1 MDAVTFAPLVAALL
15 LLLISF
21 PVHEAAHATAAWK
34 LGDGHARA
42 LGRVSLDPRRH
53 IDPLGAVLLLLSAL
67 SGGGMIGWAKPTPV
81 MAQSL
86 RGGSLGWAIVAVAG
100 PLSNLLL
107 AVVAAVLLGET
118 RRKDRVVGEAEQL
131 LLALEPAA
139 TDERRVAHHQAAVA
153 VLGEDQVGRF
163 VHHGLQQ
170 ARRILPRPGAFSQER
185 RQLRI
190 GLAYRLVLAG
200 ALAELVPGGEEKPP
214 ARQRLATLARQGSG

>member
-53 IDPLGAVLLLLSAL
+53 IDPLGAGLLLLSAL

-107 AVVAAVLLGET
+107 AVVAAVLYRLIGSPPAT
-118 RRKDRVVGEAEQL
+118 DPVGVLIVYFTYFNAAL
-131 LLALEPAA
+131 LFLNLLPIPPFDGRALLTGVLALVSP
-139 TDERRVAHHQAAVA
+139 
-153 VLGEDQVGRF
+153 
-163 VHHGLQQ
+163 
-170 ARRILPRPGAFSQER
+170 
-185 RQLRI
+185 
-190 GLAYRLVLAG
+190 
-200 ALAELVPGGEEKPP
+200 
-214 ARQRLATLARQGSG
+214 RLADTVEGLTSSRFAFPVVIVLLFFTPLGSLLGDLSFGLTQVLLGSG

>member
-53 IDPLGAVLLLLSAL
+53 IDPLGAGLLLLSAL

-107 AVVAAVLLGET
+107 AVVAAALYRLIGSPPSSDLFGLLIVYFTYFNAALLFLNLLPIPPFDGRALLTGVLALVSPRLADTVEGLTSSRFAFPVVIVLLFFTPLGSLLGGLS
-118 RRKDRVVGEAEQL
+118 VGLREL
-131 LLALEPAA
+131 LL
-139 TDERRVAHHQAAVA
+139 
-153 VLGEDQVGRF
+153 G
-163 VHHGLQQ
+163 
-170 ARRILPRPGAFSQER
+170 PG
-185 RQLRI
+185 
-190 GLAYRLVLAG
+190 
-200 ALAELVPGGEEKPP
+200 
-214 ARQRLATLARQGSG
+214 

>member
-1 MDAVTFAPLVAALL
+1 MDAETFAPIAAALL

-53 IDPLGAVLLLLSAL
+53 IDPLGAGLLLLSAL
-67 SGGGMIGWAKPTPV
+67 SGGGAIGWAKPTPV

-107 AVVAAVLLGET
+107 AVVAAALYRLIGSPPSSELVGGLIYSFTYFNAVLLFLN
-118 RRKDRVVGEAEQL
+118 L
-131 LLALEPAA
+131 LPIPPFDGRALLTGVLALVSP
-139 TDERRVAHHQAAVA
+139 
-153 VLGEDQVGRF
+153 
-163 VHHGLQQ
+163 
-170 ARRILPRPGAFSQER
+170 
-185 RQLRI
+185 
-190 GLAYRLVLAG
+190 
-200 ALAELVPGGEEKPP
+200 
-214 ARQRLATLARQGSG
+214 RLADTVEGLTSSRFAFPMVIVLLFFTPLGSLLGDLSFGLTEFLLGPG

>member
-53 IDPLGAVLLLLSAL
+53 IDPLGAGLLLLSAL
-67 SGGGMIGWAKPTPV
+67 SGGGAIGWAKPTPI

-107 AVVAAVLLGET
+107 AVVAAALYRLIGSPPSSDLIGLLIVYFTYFNAALLFLNLLPIPPFDGRALLTGVLALVSPRLADTVEGLTSSRLAFPVVIVLLFFTPLGSLLGDLSFGLTQVLLG
-118 RRKDRVVGEAEQL
+118 
-131 LLALEPAA
+131 
-139 TDERRVAHHQAAVA
+139 
-153 VLGEDQVGRF
+153 
-163 VHHGLQQ
+163 
-170 ARRILPRPGAFSQER
+170 
-185 RQLRI
+185 
-190 GLAYRLVLAG
+190 
-200 ALAELVPGGEEKPP
+200 
-214 ARQRLATLARQGSG
+214 SG

>member
-1 MDAVTFAPLVAALL
+1 MGAETFAPLAAALL

-53 IDPLGAVLLLLSAL
+53 IDPFGAGLLLLSAL

-100 PLSNLLL
+100 PLGNLLL
-107 AVVAAVLLGET
+107 AFIAAALYRLIGSLPASDTIGVLIVYFTYFNASLLFLNLLPIPPFDGRALLTGILLLVSPRLAEVVEGLTSSRLAFPLVIVLLFFTPLGSLLGDLSFELT
-118 RRKDRVVGEAEQL
+118 KL
-131 LLALEPAA
+131 LL
-139 TDERRVAHHQAAVA
+139 
-153 VLGEDQVGRF
+153 G
-163 VHHGLQQ
+163 
-170 ARRILPRPGAFSQER
+170 PG
-185 RQLRI
+185 
-190 GLAYRLVLAG
+190 
-200 ALAELVPGGEEKPP
+200 
-214 ARQRLATLARQGSG
+214 

>member
-1 MDAVTFAPLVAALL
+1 MGAETFAPLAAALL

-53 IDPLGAVLLLLSAL
+53 IDPFGAGLLLLSAL

-100 PLSNLLL
+100 PLGNLLL
-107 AVVAAVLLGET
+107 AFIAAALYRLIGSPPASDTIGVLIVYFTYFNASLLFLNLLPIPPFDGRALLTGILVLVSPRLAEVVEGLTSSRLAFPLVIVLLFFTPLGSLLGDLSFGLT
-118 RRKDRVVGEAEQL
+118 KL
-131 LLALEPAA
+131 LL
-139 TDERRVAHHQAAVA
+139 
-153 VLGEDQVGRF
+153 G
-163 VHHGLQQ
+163 
-170 ARRILPRPGAFSQER
+170 PG
-185 RQLRI
+185 
-190 GLAYRLVLAG
+190 
-200 ALAELVPGGEEKPP
+200 
-214 ARQRLATLARQGSG
+214 

>member
-1 MDAVTFAPLVAALL
+1 MGAETFAPLAAALL

-21 PVHEAAHATAAWK
+21 PVHEAAHAAAAWK

-53 IDPLGAVLLLLSAL
+53 IDPFGAGLLLLSAL

-107 AVVAAVLLGET
+107 AFIAAALYWLIGSPPASDTIGVLIVYFTYFNASLLFLNLLPIPPFDGRALLTGILVLVSPRLAEVVEGLTSSRLAFPLVIVLLFFTPLGSLLGDLSFELT
-118 RRKDRVVGEAEQL
+118 KL
-131 LLALEPAA
+131 LL
-139 TDERRVAHHQAAVA
+139 
-153 VLGEDQVGRF
+153 G
-163 VHHGLQQ
+163 
-170 ARRILPRPGAFSQER
+170 PG
-185 RQLRI
+185 
-190 GLAYRLVLAG
+190 
-200 ALAELVPGGEEKPP
+200 
-214 ARQRLATLARQGSG
+214 

>member
-53 IDPLGAVLLLLSAL
+53 IDPLGAGLLLLSAL

-100 PLSNLLL
+100 PLSNLFL
-107 AVVAAVLLGET
+107 AVIAAALYRLIGSPPSSDLFGLLIVYFTYFNTGLLFLNLLPIPPFDGRALLTGVLALVSPRLADAVEGLTSSRFAVPVVIVLLFFTPLGS
-118 RRKDRVVGEAEQL
+118 L
-131 LLALEPAA
+131 LGDLSFGLTEFL
-139 TDERRVAHHQAAVA
+139 
-153 VLGEDQVGRF
+153 LG
-163 VHHGLQQ
+163 
-170 ARRILPRPGAFSQER
+170 PG
-185 RQLRI
+185 
-190 GLAYRLVLAG
+190 
-200 ALAELVPGGEEKPP
+200 
-214 ARQRLATLARQGSG
+214 

>member
-1 MDAVTFAPLVAALL
+1 MDAVTFAPLAAALL

-53 IDPLGAVLLLLSAL
+53 IDPLGAGLLLLSAL
-67 SGGGMIGWAKPTPV
+67 SGGGAIGWAKPTPV

-107 AVVAAVLLGET
+107 AVVAAALYRLIGSPPSSDLIGLLIVYFTYFNAALLFLNLLPIPPFDGRALLTGVLALVSPRLGDTVEGLTSSRFSFPVVIVLLFFTPLGSLLGDLSFGLTQVLLG
-118 RRKDRVVGEAEQL
+118 
-131 LLALEPAA
+131 
-139 TDERRVAHHQAAVA
+139 
-153 VLGEDQVGRF
+153 
-163 VHHGLQQ
+163 
-170 ARRILPRPGAFSQER
+170 
-185 RQLRI
+185 
-190 GLAYRLVLAG
+190 
-200 ALAELVPGGEEKPP
+200 
-214 ARQRLATLARQGSG
+214 SG

>member
-1 MDAVTFAPLVAALL
+1 MGADTFAPIAAALL

-53 IDPLGAVLLLLSAL
+53 IDPLGAGLLLLSAL
-67 SGGGMIGWAKPTPV
+67 SGGGAIGWAKPTPI

-107 AVVAAVLLGET
+107 AVVAAALYRLIGSPPSSDLIGLLIVYFTYFNAALLFLNLLPIPPFDGRALLTGVLALVSPRLGDTVEGLTSSRFSFPVVIVLLFFTPLGSLLGDLSFGLTQVLLG
-118 RRKDRVVGEAEQL
+118 
-131 LLALEPAA
+131 
-139 TDERRVAHHQAAVA
+139 
-153 VLGEDQVGRF
+153 
-163 VHHGLQQ
+163 
-170 ARRILPRPGAFSQER
+170 
-185 RQLRI
+185 
-190 GLAYRLVLAG
+190 
-200 ALAELVPGGEEKPP
+200 
-214 ARQRLATLARQGSG
+214 SG

>member
-53 IDPLGAVLLLLSAL
+53 IDPLGAGLLLLSAL
-67 SGGGMIGWAKPTPV
+67 SGGGAIGWAKPTPV

-100 PLSNLLL
+100 PLSNLFL
-107 AVVAAVLLGET
+107 AVVAALLYRLIGSPPATDPVGVLIVYFTYFNAALLFLNLLPIPPFDGRALLTGVLALVSPRLGDTVEGLTSSRFSFPVVIVLLFFTPLGSLLGDLSFGLTQVLLG
-118 RRKDRVVGEAEQL
+118 
-131 LLALEPAA
+131 
-139 TDERRVAHHQAAVA
+139 
-153 VLGEDQVGRF
+153 
-163 VHHGLQQ
+163 
-170 ARRILPRPGAFSQER
+170 
-185 RQLRI
+185 
-190 GLAYRLVLAG
+190 
-200 ALAELVPGGEEKPP
+200 
-214 ARQRLATLARQGSG
+214 SG

>member
-1 MDAVTFAPLVAALL
+1 MGADTFAPIAAALL

-53 IDPLGAVLLLLSAL
+53 IEPLGAGLLLLSAL
-67 SGGGMIGWAKPTPV
+67 SGGGAIGWAKPIPV

-107 AVVAAVLLGET
+107 AVVAAALYRLIGSPPSSDLIGLLIVYFTYFNAGLLFLNLLPIPPFDGRALLTGVLALVSPRLADTVEGLTSSRFAFPVVIVLLFFTPLGS
-118 RRKDRVVGEAEQL
+118 L
-131 LLALEPAA
+131 LGDLSFGLTEFL
-139 TDERRVAHHQAAVA
+139 
-153 VLGEDQVGRF
+153 LG
-163 VHHGLQQ
+163 
-170 ARRILPRPGAFSQER
+170 PG
-185 RQLRI
+185 
-190 GLAYRLVLAG
+190 
-200 ALAELVPGGEEKPP
+200 
-214 ARQRLATLARQGSG
+214 

>member
-53 IDPLGAVLLLLSAL
+53 IDPLGAGLLLLSAL
-67 SGGGMIGWAKPTPV
+67 SGGGMIGWAKPNPV

-107 AVVAAVLLGET
+107 AVVAAVLYRLIGSPPAT
-118 RRKDRVVGEAEQL
+118 DPVGVLIVYFTYFNAAL
-131 LLALEPAA
+131 LFLNLLPIPPFDGRALLTGVLALVSP
-139 TDERRVAHHQAAVA
+139 
-153 VLGEDQVGRF
+153 
-163 VHHGLQQ
+163 
-170 ARRILPRPGAFSQER
+170 
-185 RQLRI
+185 
-190 GLAYRLVLAG
+190 
-200 ALAELVPGGEEKPP
+200 
-214 ARQRLATLARQGSG
+214 RLADTVEGLTSSRLAFPVVIVLLFFTPLGSLLGDLSFGLTQVLLGSG

>member
-1 MDAVTFAPLVAALL
+1 MDAETFAPLVAALL

-53 IDPLGAVLLLLSAL
+53 IDPLGAGLLLLSAL

-100 PLSNLLL
+100 PLSNLFL
-107 AVVAAVLLGET
+107 AVVAAALYRLIGSPPSSDLIGLLIVYFTYFNAALLFLNLLPIPPFDGRALLTGVLALVSPRLADTVEGLTSSRFAFPLVIVLLFFTPLGSLLGDLSFGLT
-118 RRKDRVVGEAEQL
+118 QL
-131 LLALEPAA
+131 LL
-139 TDERRVAHHQAAVA
+139 
-153 VLGEDQVGRF
+153 
-163 VHHGLQQ
+163 
-170 ARRILPRPGAFSQER
+170 
-185 RQLRI
+185 
-190 GLAYRLVLAG
+190 
-200 ALAELVPGGEEKPP
+200 
-214 ARQRLATLARQGSG
+214 GSG

>member
-53 IDPLGAVLLLLSAL
+53 IDPLGAGLLLLSAL

-107 AVVAAVLLGET
+107 AVVAAVLYRLIGSPPAT
-118 RRKDRVVGEAEQL
+118 DPVGVLIVYFTYFNAAL
-131 LLALEPAA
+131 LFLNLLPIPPFDGRALLTGVLALVSP
-139 TDERRVAHHQAAVA
+139 
-153 VLGEDQVGRF
+153 
-163 VHHGLQQ
+163 
-170 ARRILPRPGAFSQER
+170 
-185 RQLRI
+185 
-190 GLAYRLVLAG
+190 
-200 ALAELVPGGEEKPP
+200 
-214 ARQRLATLARQGSG
+214 RLADTVEGLTSSRLAFPVVIVLLFFTPLGSLLGDLSFGLTQVLLGSG

>member
-53 IDPLGAVLLLLSAL
+53 IDPLGAGLLLLSAL

-100 PLSNLLL
+100 PLSNLFL
-107 AVVAAVLLGET
+107 AVVAAALYRLIGSPPSSDLIGLLIVYFTYFNAALLFLNLLPIPPFDGRALLTAVLALVSPRLADTVEGLTSSRLAFPVVIVLLFFTPLGSLLGDLSFGLTQVLLG
-118 RRKDRVVGEAEQL
+118 
-131 LLALEPAA
+131 
-139 TDERRVAHHQAAVA
+139 
-153 VLGEDQVGRF
+153 
-163 VHHGLQQ
+163 
-170 ARRILPRPGAFSQER
+170 PG
-185 RQLRI
+185 
-190 GLAYRLVLAG
+190 
-200 ALAELVPGGEEKPP
+200 
-214 ARQRLATLARQGSG
+214 

>member
-1 MDAVTFAPLVAALL
+1 MGAETFAPLAAALL

-53 IDPLGAVLLLLSAL
+53 IDPFGAGLLLLSAL

-100 PLSNLLL
+100 PLGNLLL
-107 AVVAAVLLGET
+107 AFIAAALYRLIGSPPASDTIGVLIVYFTYFNASLLFLNLLPIPPFDGRALLTGILLLVTPRLAEVVEGLTSSRLAFPLVIVLLFFTPLGSLLGDLSFELT
-118 RRKDRVVGEAEQL
+118 KL
-131 LLALEPAA
+131 LL
-139 TDERRVAHHQAAVA
+139 
-153 VLGEDQVGRF
+153 G
-163 VHHGLQQ
+163 
-170 ARRILPRPGAFSQER
+170 PG
-185 RQLRI
+185 
-190 GLAYRLVLAG
+190 
-200 ALAELVPGGEEKPP
+200 
-214 ARQRLATLARQGSG
+214 

>member
-1 MDAVTFAPLVAALL
+1 MGADTFAPIAAALL

-53 IDPLGAVLLLLSAL
+53 IDPLGAGLLLLSAL

-100 PLSNLLL
+100 PLSNLFL
-107 AVVAAVLLGET
+107 AVVAALLYRLIGSPPATDPVGVLIVYFTYFNAALLFLNLLPIPPFDGRALLTGVLALVSPRLADTVEGLTSSRLAFPVVIVLLFFTPLGSLLGDLSFGLTQVLLG
-118 RRKDRVVGEAEQL
+118 
-131 LLALEPAA
+131 
-139 TDERRVAHHQAAVA
+139 
-153 VLGEDQVGRF
+153 
-163 VHHGLQQ
+163 
-170 ARRILPRPGAFSQER
+170 
-185 RQLRI
+185 
-190 GLAYRLVLAG
+190 
-200 ALAELVPGGEEKPP
+200 
-214 ARQRLATLARQGSG
+214 SG

>member
-53 IDPLGAVLLLLSAL
+53 IDPLGAGLLLLSAL

-100 PLSNLLL
+100 PLSNLFL
-107 AVVAAVLLGET
+107 AVVAAVLYRLIGSPPAT
-118 RRKDRVVGEAEQL
+118 DPVGVLIVYFTYFNAAL
-131 LLALEPAA
+131 LFLNLLPIPPFDGRALLTGVLALVSP
-139 TDERRVAHHQAAVA
+139 
-153 VLGEDQVGRF
+153 
-163 VHHGLQQ
+163 
-170 ARRILPRPGAFSQER
+170 
-185 RQLRI
+185 
-190 GLAYRLVLAG
+190 
-200 ALAELVPGGEEKPP
+200 
-214 ARQRLATLARQGSG
+214 RLADTVEGLTSSRFAFPVVIVLLFFTPLGSLLGDLSFGLTQVLLGSG

>member
-53 IDPLGAVLLLLSAL
+53 IDPLGAGLLLLSAL

-100 PLSNLLL
+100 PLSNLFL
-107 AVVAAVLLGET
+107 AVVAALLYRLIGSPPATDPVGVLIVYFTYFNAALLFLNLLPIPPFDGRALLTGVLALVSPRLADTVEGLTSSRFAFPVVIVLLFFTPLGSLLGGLSLGLRE
-118 RRKDRVVGEAEQL
+118 L
-131 LLALEPAA
+131 LL
-139 TDERRVAHHQAAVA
+139 
-153 VLGEDQVGRF
+153 
-163 VHHGLQQ
+163 
-170 ARRILPRPGAFSQER
+170 
-185 RQLRI
+185 
-190 GLAYRLVLAG
+190 
-200 ALAELVPGGEEKPP
+200 
-214 ARQRLATLARQGSG
+214 GSG

>member
-1 MDAVTFAPLVAALL
+1 MDAETFAPLAAALL

-53 IDPLGAVLLLLSAL
+53 IDPLGAGLLLLSAL
-67 SGGGMIGWAKPTPV
+67 SGGGAIGWAKPTPV

-107 AVVAAVLLGET
+107 AVVAAALYRLIGSPPSSELVGGLIYNFTYFNAVLLFLN
-118 RRKDRVVGEAEQL
+118 L
-131 LLALEPAA
+131 LPIPPFDGRALLTGVLALVSP
-139 TDERRVAHHQAAVA
+139 
-153 VLGEDQVGRF
+153 
-163 VHHGLQQ
+163 
-170 ARRILPRPGAFSQER
+170 
-185 RQLRI
+185 
-190 GLAYRLVLAG
+190 
-200 ALAELVPGGEEKPP
+200 
-214 ARQRLATLARQGSG
+214 RLADTVEGLTSSRFSFPVVIVLLFFTPLGSFLGDLSFGLTEFLLGPG

>member
-1 MDAVTFAPLVAALL
+1 MGAETFAPLAAALL

-42 LGRVSLDPRRH
+42 LGRVSLDARRH
-53 IDPLGAVLLLLSAL
+53 IDPFGAGLLLLSAL

-107 AVVAAVLLGET
+107 AFIAAALYRLIGSPPASDIIGVLIVYFTYFNVSLLFLNLLPIPPFDGRALLTGILVLVSPRLADVAEGLTSSRLAFPLVIVLLFFTPLGSLLGDLSFELT
-118 RRKDRVVGEAEQL
+118 KL
-131 LLALEPAA
+131 LL
-139 TDERRVAHHQAAVA
+139 
-153 VLGEDQVGRF
+153 G
-163 VHHGLQQ
+163 
-170 ARRILPRPGAFSQER
+170 PG
-185 RQLRI
+185 
-190 GLAYRLVLAG
+190 
-200 ALAELVPGGEEKPP
+200 
-214 ARQRLATLARQGSG
+214 

>member
-1 MDAVTFAPLVAALL
+1 MGAETFAPLAAALL

-21 PVHEAAHATAAWK
+21 PVHEAAHAAAAWK

-53 IDPLGAVLLLLSAL
+53 IDPFGAGLLLLSAL

-107 AVVAAVLLGET
+107 AFIAAALYRLIGSPPASDTIGVLIVYFTYFNASLLFLNLLPIPPFDGRALLTGILVLVSPRLAEVVEGLTSSRLAFPLVIVLLFFTPLGSLLGDLSFELT
-118 RRKDRVVGEAEQL
+118 KL
-131 LLALEPAA
+131 LL
-139 TDERRVAHHQAAVA
+139 
-153 VLGEDQVGRF
+153 G
-163 VHHGLQQ
+163 
-170 ARRILPRPGAFSQER
+170 PG
-185 RQLRI
+185 
-190 GLAYRLVLAG
+190 
-200 ALAELVPGGEEKPP
+200 
-214 ARQRLATLARQGSG
+214 

>member
-53 IDPLGAVLLLLSAL
+53 IDPLGASLLLLSAL
-67 SGGGMIGWAKPTPV
+67 SGGGAIGWAKPTPV

-100 PLSNLLL
+100 PLSNLFL
-107 AVVAAVLLGET
+107 AVVAALLYRLIGSPPATDPVGVLIVYFTYFNAALLFLNLLPIPPFDGRALLTGVLALVSPRLADTVEGLTSSRLAFPVVIVLLFFTPLGSLLGDLSFGLTQVLLG
-118 RRKDRVVGEAEQL
+118 
-131 LLALEPAA
+131 
-139 TDERRVAHHQAAVA
+139 
-153 VLGEDQVGRF
+153 
-163 VHHGLQQ
+163 
-170 ARRILPRPGAFSQER
+170 
-185 RQLRI
+185 
-190 GLAYRLVLAG
+190 
-200 ALAELVPGGEEKPP
+200 
-214 ARQRLATLARQGSG
+214 SG

>member
-1 MDAVTFAPLVAALL
+1 MGAETFAPLAAALL

-21 PVHEAAHATAAWK
+21 PAHEAAHATAAWK

-53 IDPLGAVLLLLSAL
+53 IDPFGAGLLLLSAL

-107 AVVAAVLLGET
+107 AFIAAALYRLIGSPPASDTIGVLIVYFTYFNASLLFLNLLPIPPFDGRALLTGILVLVSPRLAEVVEGLTSSRLAFPLVIVLLFFTPLGSLLGDLSFELT
-118 RRKDRVVGEAEQL
+118 KL
-131 LLALEPAA
+131 LL
-139 TDERRVAHHQAAVA
+139 
-153 VLGEDQVGRF
+153 G
-163 VHHGLQQ
+163 
-170 ARRILPRPGAFSQER
+170 PG
-185 RQLRI
+185 
-190 GLAYRLVLAG
+190 
-200 ALAELVPGGEEKPP
+200 
-214 ARQRLATLARQGSG
+214 

>member
-1 MDAVTFAPLVAALL
+1 MGADTFAPIAAALL

-53 IDPLGAVLLLLSAL
+53 IDPLGAGLLLLSAL
-67 SGGGMIGWAKPTPV
+67 SGGGAIGWAKPTPV

-107 AVVAAVLLGET
+107 AVVAAALYRLIGSPPSSDLIGLLIVYFTYFNAALLFLNLLPIPPFDGRALLTGVLTLVSPRLADTVEGLTSSRFSFPVVIVLLFFTPLGSLLGDLSFGLTQVLLG
-118 RRKDRVVGEAEQL
+118 
-131 LLALEPAA
+131 
-139 TDERRVAHHQAAVA
+139 
-153 VLGEDQVGRF
+153 
-163 VHHGLQQ
+163 
-170 ARRILPRPGAFSQER
+170 
-185 RQLRI
+185 
-190 GLAYRLVLAG
+190 
-200 ALAELVPGGEEKPP
+200 
-214 ARQRLATLARQGSG
+214 SG

>member
-53 IDPLGAVLLLLSAL
+53 IDPLGAGLLLLSAL

-100 PLSNLLL
+100 PLSNLFL
-107 AVVAAVLLGET
+107 AVVAALLYRLIGSPPATDPAGVLIVYFTYFNAALLFLNLLPIPPFDGRALLTGVLALVSPRLADTVEGVTSSRLAFPVVIALLFFTPLGSLLGDLSFGLTEF
-118 RRKDRVVGEAEQL
+118 L
-131 LLALEPAA
+131 L
-139 TDERRVAHHQAAVA
+139 
-153 VLGEDQVGRF
+153 G
-163 VHHGLQQ
+163 
-170 ARRILPRPGAFSQER
+170 PG
-185 RQLRI
+185 
-190 GLAYRLVLAG
+190 
-200 ALAELVPGGEEKPP
+200 
-214 ARQRLATLARQGSG
+214 

>member
-21 PVHEAAHATAAWK
+21 PVHEAAHATAAWR

-53 IDPLGAVLLLLSAL
+53 IDPLGAGLLLLSAL

-86 RGGSLGWAIVAVAG
+86 RGGSLGWAIVALAG

-107 AVVAAVLLGET
+107 AVVAAQLYRLIESPPATDPVGVLIVYFTYFNAALLFLNLLPIPPFDGRALLTGVLALVSPRLADTVEGLTSSRFAFPVVIVLLFFTPLGS
-118 RRKDRVVGEAEQL
+118 L
-131 LLALEPAA
+131 LGDLSFGLTEFL
-139 TDERRVAHHQAAVA
+139 
-153 VLGEDQVGRF
+153 LG
-163 VHHGLQQ
+163 
-170 ARRILPRPGAFSQER
+170 PG
-185 RQLRI
+185 
-190 GLAYRLVLAG
+190 
-200 ALAELVPGGEEKPP
+200 
-214 ARQRLATLARQGSG
+214 